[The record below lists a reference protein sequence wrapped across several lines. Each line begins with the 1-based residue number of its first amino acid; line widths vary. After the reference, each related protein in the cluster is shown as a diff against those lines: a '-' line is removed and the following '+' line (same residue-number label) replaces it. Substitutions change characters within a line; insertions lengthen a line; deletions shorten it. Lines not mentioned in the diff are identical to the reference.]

1 MNGNNKTLKTP
12 IKYICEMCDFI
23 TCNKKD
29 YSRHNETKKH
39 KMHESQC
46 LSINNTPKTPKFQ
59 CENCEKTYK
68 DYSGLWRHKKKC
80 VTDITD
86 ESGTANNVSD
96 NNNDLINYLISEN
109 QEFKKLILE
118 LAKDKSINTSNSHN
132 SFNLNF
138 FLNETCK
145 GALNIS
151 EFVDSLKLQLKDLE
165 NVGKLGYVEG
175 ISKII
180 INGLKELDVTKR
192 PIHCSDLKRETLYV
206 KDANIWE
213 NDKEKER
220 MKNTIQHV
228 AAKNF
233 KQLPEWVKENPESK
247 DTESKK
253 HNEYMHI
260 INKITGGMTE
270 EEDDKNYN
278 KIIKKVATEV
288 VIEKEP

>member
-1 MNGNNKTLKTP
+1 MTTYDNEIKQKSSTKYCCEICDYNTSKKYNYNEHLLTTKHKKTIKNNDNTVKIKQK
-12 IKYICEMCDFI
+12 KYICENCDKLY
-23 TCNKKD
+23 ND
-29 YSRHNETKKH
+29 RA
-39 KMHESQC
+39 
-46 LSINNTPKTPKFQ
+46 
-59 CENCEKTYK
+59 
-68 DYSGLWRHKKKC
+68 GLWRHKKKC

-86 ESGTANNVSD
+86 ASTITNNVSD
-96 NNNDLINYLISEN
+96 KDSLINYLISEN
-109 QEFKKLILE
+109 KEFKKLILE
-118 LAKDKSINTSNSHN
+118 LAKKDTYNNSYN
-132 SFNLNF
+132 NNFNLNF

-253 HNEYMHI
+253 HDEYMHI
-260 INKITGGMTE
+260 IRKITGGMTD
-270 EEDDKNYN
+270 EDDNKNYN

-288 VIEKEP
+288 VIEKES